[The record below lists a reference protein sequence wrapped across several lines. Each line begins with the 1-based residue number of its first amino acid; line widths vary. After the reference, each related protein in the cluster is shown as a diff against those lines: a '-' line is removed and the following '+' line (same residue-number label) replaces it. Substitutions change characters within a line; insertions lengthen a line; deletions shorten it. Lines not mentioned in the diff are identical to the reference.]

1 MSICHDFTDSI
12 DRYQIDEDIRELQEL
27 IEDDHS
33 TKEQLLEALKY
44 IQEDF
49 DTIFDKAY
57 TNAKILDNFKTEL
70 D

>member
-44 IQEDF
+44 IQTDF
-49 DTIFDKAY
+49 DTLFDEAY
-57 TNAKILDNFKTEL
+57 THAEILDNFKTEL